1 MDLFAQSPQRQNVSL
16 SPGAILSLEVRH
28 TLNAVLSAAAAV
40 FFSSKQSSKFFFFSN
55 NIIKASEPQMEQFTL
70 QLSEDLV
77 RAWNHFWRFP
87 YDAICPQP
95 LSLTALSSGSW
106 VVKCVSPALVQNR
119 LRVNGW
125 RRICAC
131 LFSALLIQL
140 ITHVFSFMS
149 SSLGWARCM
158 ERRKSS
164 KQKPLQCEVDVKAA
178 SAPQCGAQCM
188 APVQSSC
195 SEAAVHLNQSELLR
209 LPVFDIPTDQS
220 GLMSWYKV
228 PVGCWVSSGR
238 NRHLMSSTARLSLAR
253 NHVRIIRLTVGTA
266 PNSISKCA
274 PVWHGVKKVQF
285 IFQKCLCLSFITQLW
300 NCSINPCCPFPRG
313 EVKIFS
319 FSFVLLNQQ
328 RRRVVQKQEC
338 SLRGGDKEPIS
349 SYRRTGVHVEL
360 EQQQFKKTWTRSI
373 QTFIQ
378 SFYSG

>member
-1 MDLFAQSPQRQNVSL
+1 MLKLMDLFAQSPQRQNVSL

-40 FFSSKQSSKFFFFSN
+40 FFSSKQSSKFLFFSN

-149 SSLGWARCM
+149 SSLG
-158 ERRKSS
+158 
-164 KQKPLQCEVDVKAA
+164 
-178 SAPQCGAQCM
+178 
-188 APVQSSC
+188 
-195 SEAAVHLNQSELLR
+195 
-209 LPVFDIPTDQS
+209 
-220 GLMSWYKV
+220 
-228 PVGCWVSSGR
+228 
-238 NRHLMSSTARLSLAR
+238 
-253 NHVRIIRLTVGTA
+253 
-266 PNSISKCA
+266 
-274 PVWHGVKKVQF
+274 
-285 IFQKCLCLSFITQLW
+285 
-300 NCSINPCCPFPRG
+300 
-313 EVKIFS
+313 
-319 FSFVLLNQQ
+319 
-328 RRRVVQKQEC
+328 
-338 SLRGGDKEPIS
+338 
-349 SYRRTGVHVEL
+349 
-360 EQQQFKKTWTRSI
+360 
-373 QTFIQ
+373 
-378 SFYSG
+378 